1 MIDIVMLKKEI
12 IEDKLQLIFYK
23 NNILIKDTQTEE
35 VVKIG
40 ELPKEDKWKHLLI
53 NAIDAGMILN
63 QNI

>member
-12 IEDKLQLIFYK
+12 IEDKLQLIFHK

-40 ELPKEDKWKHLLI
+40 ELPKEDK
-53 NAIDAGMILN
+53 
-63 QNI
+63 